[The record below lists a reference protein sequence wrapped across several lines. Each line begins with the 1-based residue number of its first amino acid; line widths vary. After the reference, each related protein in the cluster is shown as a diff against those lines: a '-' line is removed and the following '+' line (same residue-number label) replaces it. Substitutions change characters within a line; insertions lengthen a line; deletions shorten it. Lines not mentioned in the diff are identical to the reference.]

1 VNRYRTGRW
10 IRVQRPFLRG
20 RDVGRLT
27 TWLLVLSAWA
37 APVAWAQSVAVPRVT
52 LAFGAAEEPQDLV
65 LSLQVIILLTILALA
80 PSILVLLTSFTRTV
94 VVLSF
99 TRTALGTNQMPPN
112 QVLIGLALFLTLFTM
127 APTLQQIN
135 SSALQPYLAG
145 ELEFRAAGQLAE
157 RPLRAFMLQHTRE
170 KDLHL
175 FLEMAGDEPPA
186 DPHEV
191 GAHVLIPAFVIS
203 ELKSAFQMGFV
214 LYIPFIVIDM
224 IVASVL
230 LSLGM
235 MMLPPMMISLPLK
248 ILLFVLADGW
258 HLVVRSILLSYQV
271 GGVGP

>member
-1 VNRYRTGRW
+1 MQTLCRRESNKKGIGVA
-10 IRVQRPFLRG
+10 FLG
-20 RDVGRLT
+20 CF
-27 TWLLVLSAWA
+27 WLLFTPSVWA
-37 APVAWAQSVAVPRVT
+37 EAVTVPRVT
-52 LAFGAAEEPQDLV
+52 VALDAAQEPQDLV
-65 LSLQVIILLTILALA
+65 LTLQVIILLTILALA

-127 APTLQQIN
+127 APVLQEMN
-135 SSALQPYLAG
+135 TEALQPYLAG
-145 ELEFRAAGQLAE
+145 ELDFRTAGE
-157 RPLRAFMLQHTRE
+157 RAQEPLRQFMLQHTRE
-170 KDLHL
+170 KDLQL
-175 FLEMAGDEPPA
+175 FVDMAGGVPPE
-186 DPHEV
+186 DYSQV
-191 GAHVLIPAFVIS
+191 SSQVLIPAFVIS

-224 IVASVL
+224 IVSSVL

-271 GGVGP
+271 GG

>member
-1 VNRYRTGRW
+1 M
-10 IRVQRPFLRG
+10 P
-20 RDVGRLT
+20 RLS
-27 TWLLVLSAWA
+27 LSLE
-37 APVAWAQSVAVPRVT
+37 P
-52 LAFGAAEEPQDLV
+52 AEGPQDLA

-99 TRTALGTNQMPPN
+99 VRTALGTNQMPPN

-127 APTLQQIN
+127 APTFQAIH
-135 SSALQPYLAG
+135 SSAWQPYLAG
-145 ELEFRAAGQLAE
+145 ELDFRTAGE
-157 RPLRAFMLQHTRE
+157 RALLPLRTFMLQHTRE
-170 KDLHL
+170 KDLAL
-175 FLEMAGDEPPA
+175 FADIAGAATEEPQA
-186 DPHEV
+186 VATHILV
-191 GAHVLIPAFVIS
+191 PAFVIS

-230 LSLGM
+230 MSLGM

-258 HLVVRSILLSYQV
+258 YLVVRSLLLSYQV
-271 GGVGP
+271 G

>member
-1 VNRYRTGRW
+1 M
-10 IRVQRPFLRG
+10 QRPFLRG
-20 RDVGRLT
+20 CDVGRLT
-27 TWLLVLSAWA
+27 TWLLILSAWA

-52 LAFGAAEEPQDLV
+52 LAFDAAEEPQDLV

-191 GAHVLIPAFVIS
+191 GTHVLIPAFVIS

-271 GGVGP
+271 GG